1 MFEPMQIIT
10 FCQKEGTLCTPEAPQ
25 YAGMQG
31 DSGKT
36 RVDFVLPADAQND
49 AYVYRVEMVTGGGAL
64 VTGELLDPV
73 GGIVSQVLTHPFTE
87 SGGRCTV
94 RLIVTQV
101 DENGDEA
108 GEYCALVGHVYF
120 TNGPADALPAVKHG
134 ISEMLLGVAA
144 DAELTEQ
151 LAGEISG
158 LAGEMS
164 ALATETKQA
173 ADRAAVAEQMSN
185 NHVLQS
191 QQNFVAAYNAQLAAE
206 QAAGEA
212 AESAQQ
218 AMPPLYATY
227 EVTSFAE
234 ISEAYANGRAVYC
247 VYYSYIGTLSILLNG
262 RYATFDL
269 IDASGQ
275 LLTLRINNN
284 DAWSMTS
291 TQMVTATKLPVFS
304 SVVLASGNTHVLAD
318 NAFYMVSGTSLAF
331 LSNDLSATGVSGFQ
345 CLRTADEN
353 DVQTAVIQYQEG
365 DTGTMRIRT
374 VTGDLT
380 IRNDSTDA
388 AVINILKKEA

>member
-87 SGGRCTV
+87 SGGRCTL

-101 DENGDEA
+101 DENGDET

-151 LAGEISG
+151 LAGE
-158 LAGEMS
+158 M
-164 ALATETKQA
+164 TEQVAEIKLA
-173 ADRAAVAEQMSN
+173 ADRAEAAASLSTGYANQSVSACTAALVAQK
-185 NHVLQS
+185 
-191 QQNFVAAYNAQLAAE
+191 AAE

-212 AESAQQ
+212 AVSAQQ
-218 AMPPLYATY
+218 ALPPLYATY

-269 IDASGQ
+269 IDANGQ

-284 DAWSMTS
+284 NAWSMTS

-353 DVQTAVIQYQEG
+353 NVQTAVIQYQEG
-365 DTGTMRIRT
+365 DTGAMRIRT
-374 VTGDLT
+374 VTGSLT

>member
-49 AYVYRVEMVTGGGAL
+49 TYVYRVEMVTGGGAL

-87 SGGRCTV
+87 SGGRCTL

-101 DENGDEA
+101 DENGDET

-158 LAGEMS
+158 LAGEM
-164 ALATETKQA
+164 TEQVAEIKLA
-173 ADRAAVAEQMSN
+173 ADRAEAAASLSTGYANQSVSACTAALVAQK
-185 NHVLQS
+185 
-191 QQNFVAAYNAQLAAE
+191 AAE

-212 AESAQQ
+212 AVSAQQ
-218 AMPPLYATY
+218 ALPPLYATY

-269 IDASGQ
+269 IDANGQ

-353 DVQTAVIQYQEG
+353 NVQTAVIQYQEG
-365 DTGTMRIRT
+365 DTGAMRIRT
-374 VTGDLT
+374 VTGSLT
-380 IRNDSTDA
+380 IRNDSADT
-388 AVINILKKEA
+388 AVINVLKKGA

>member
-87 SGGRCTV
+87 SGGRCTL

-101 DENGDEA
+101 DENGDET

-151 LAGEISG
+151 LAGE
-158 LAGEMS
+158 M
-164 ALATETKQA
+164 TEQVAEIKLA
-173 ADRAAVAEQMSN
+173 ADRAEAAASLSTGYANQSVSACTAALVAQK
-185 NHVLQS
+185 
-191 QQNFVAAYNAQLAAE
+191 AAE

-212 AESAQQ
+212 AVSAQQ
-218 AMPPLYATY
+218 ALPPLYATY

-269 IDASGQ
+269 IDANGQ

-353 DVQTAVIQYQEG
+353 NVQTAVIQYQEG
-365 DTGTMRIRT
+365 DTGAMRIRT
-374 VTGDLT
+374 VTGSLT